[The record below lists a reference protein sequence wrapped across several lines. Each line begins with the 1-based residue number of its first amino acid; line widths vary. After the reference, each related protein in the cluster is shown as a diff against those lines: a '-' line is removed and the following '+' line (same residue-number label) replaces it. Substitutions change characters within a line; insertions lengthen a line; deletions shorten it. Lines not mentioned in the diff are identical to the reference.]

1 MSVHP
6 VDLRE
11 ASIWLRAKVELHMF
25 KKAKKK
31 KVKLAVFSTV
41 CMCVCVWN
49 GEEYDESW
57 KEGCCGRKQ
66 EEPQW
71 TLYARTLLSLLLYQQ
86 AGMTF

>member
-41 CMCVCVWN
+41 CMCVW
-49 GEEYDESW
+49 
-57 KEGCCGRKQ
+57 
-66 EEPQW
+66 
-71 TLYARTLLSLLLYQQ
+71 
-86 AGMTF
+86 F